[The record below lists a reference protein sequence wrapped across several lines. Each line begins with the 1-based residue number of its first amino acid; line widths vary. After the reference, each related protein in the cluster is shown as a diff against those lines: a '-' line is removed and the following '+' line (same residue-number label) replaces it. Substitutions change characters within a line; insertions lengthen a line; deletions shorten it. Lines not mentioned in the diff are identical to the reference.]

1 MAEMTTTDNE
11 EKKLYDILKDGIE
24 KVAMRKIATKRDFE
38 YLSIHIMDRTGAYIS
53 PITIRRFWGEL
64 AGSKYNV
71 QPHRYTLDTMA
82 RYIGYTNYETFSK
95 SCIDSGNANS
105 DFIAS
110 AYLIPNT
117 NRKETRFHTALES
130 GHLMDAELASIDRLD
145 SNGGTSEAYVVTING
160 KKLFM
165 KRLRPEFADDPK
177 YRILFEKEY
186 ELGKSLNSPYIPQY
200 VSMGNDNEGPYILM
214 EYVIGE
220 NIGQK
225 LESDPAWFL
234 KEKNIRRMLLQ
245 LLEGLQELHRKDIL
259 YMDINPRNIMLTKF
273 GNNVKIVDL
282 GFCSNAAYSH
292 TAGCSAGFSAPE
304 VEEFK
309 EIDVQSDIF
318 SVGLLLRYI
327 KEHTGAKFSQ
337 HLKRFMYRCL
347 RKEKK
352 QRFKD
357 TEEAISALKRKNRWH
372 IMAISCCII
381 AIAVLLPFLLTK
393 KETEL
398 ALSATF
404 NGVDY
409 RILSQEE
416 LTCIVVGGEGKN
428 NNIYIEP
435 EITIHGKVYRT
446 VAISDSAFKR
456 RDSLSVHIP
465 EGVEVIG
472 KGAFY
477 YCDSV
482 VTMNIPNSVKEFSG
496 AFIDMRSLRKV
507 KLPVAKEI
515 SSLAFVATDIEDI
528 HIPEGVE
535 RICLD
540 AFVSCARL
548 KNISFP
554 QTLKVLE
561 RGVFYNCQ
569 ALQKIVIPANVQEI
583 GDYAFYECDSLKAVY
598 IHATVPPRITAIFN
612 TADVKVYVPEDAL
625 DSYKK
630 DFNWGEYD
638 INPMPANEGL

>member
-1 MAEMTTTDNE
+1 M
-11 EKKLYDILKDGIE
+11 
-24 KVAMRKIATKRDFE
+24 
-38 YLSIHIMDRTGAYIS
+38 IS
-53 PITIRRFWGEL
+53 
-64 AGSKYNV
+64 
-71 QPHRYTLDTMA
+71 
-82 RYIGYTNYETFSK
+82 
-95 SCIDSGNANS
+95 S
-105 DFIAS
+105 DFIDNNS
-110 AYLIPNT
+110 TFDEKELINSKGKT
-117 NRKETRFHTALES
+117 SQSYKVKKN
-130 GHLMDAELASIDRLD
+130 GRL
-145 SNGGTSEAYVVTING
+145 Y
-160 KKLFM
+160 FM
-165 KRLRPEFADDPK
+165 KQLLPEL
-177 YRILFEKEY
+177 YQNHSNRVLFYKEY
-186 ELGKSLNSPYIPQY
+186 ELGHSIQSEHVVKYERICEDEQGLYI
-200 VSMGNDNEGPYILM
+200 IM
-214 EYVIGE
+214 EYVCGSTLE
-220 NIGQK
+220 EK
-225 LESDPAWFL
+225 LTDDKGYFADERNLWKF
-234 KEKNIRRMLLQ
+234 MLQ
-245 LLEGLQELHRKDIL
+245 LLEGLRAFHDKGIAYIDISP
-259 YMDINPRNIMLTKF
+259 NNIMLTQV

-282 GFCSNAAYSH
+282 GFCFSNAYNDSLGT
-292 TAGCSAGFSAPE
+292 TAGFTAPE
-304 VEEFK
+304 LGNCNN
-309 EIDVQSDIF
+309 SDIDERTDIYA
-318 SVGLLLRYI
+318 VGCLMKYI
-327 KEHTGAKFSQ
+327 QAKSGTKYSRKFYSI
-337 HLKRFMYRCL
+337 MERCL
-347 RKEKK
+347 NKEKK
-352 QRFKD
+352 RRFKD
-357 TEEAISALKRKNRWH
+357 TEEAISALKKKNRWH

-456 RDSLSVHIP
+456 RDILSVHIP

-630 DFNWGEYD
+630 DFNWREYD

>member
-1 MAEMTTTDNE
+1 M
-11 EKKLYDILKDGIE
+11 
-24 KVAMRKIATKRDFE
+24 
-38 YLSIHIMDRTGAYIS
+38 
-53 PITIRRFWGEL
+53 
-64 AGSKYNV
+64 
-71 QPHRYTLDTMA
+71 Q
-82 RYIGYTNYETFSK
+82 
-95 SCIDSGNANS
+95 DSGFLS
-105 DFIAS
+105 
-110 AYLIPNT
+110 
-117 NRKETRFHTALES
+117 R
-130 GHLMDAELASIDRLD
+130 DAELASIDRLD
-145 SNGGTSEAYVVTING
+145 SNGGTSEAYVVAING

-200 VSMGNDNEGPYILM
+200 VSMGNDDEGPYILM

-357 TEEAISALKRKNRWH
+357 TEEAISALKKKNRWH

-456 RDSLSVHIP
+456 RDILSVHIP

-472 KGAFY
+472 KGVFY

-482 VTMNIPNSVKEFSG
+482 VTMNIPNSVKKFSG
-496 AFIDMRSLRKV
+496 AFVAMRSLRKV

-515 SSLAFVATDIEDI
+515 SSAAFVATDIEDI

-548 KNISFP
+548 KNISLP

-583 GDYAFYECDSLKAVY
+583 GDYAFYECNSLKAVY

-638 INPMPANEGL
+638 INPMPVNEGL